1 MWCKMDYKKEII
13 KRINSLSGSRSPYE
27 VFCDWVKCCALSI
40 QNSCDI
46 LGGEVWEKREKEYF
60 QTIERYEEDW
70 KVFSEMCGLLTMALD
85 TEITDVLGQIYMEG
99 GLGNKS
105 TGQFFT
111 PFHVSKMCATMAL
124 IGEDGSRTISMNEPS
139 CGGGGMI
146 IAAAA
151 ALKERGIDYQCCL
164 DVVAQDL
171 DWKAVYMCYVQLSLL
186 GIRATVVQGNTLEE
200 PYRTEKVDPWR
211 VFYTPR
217 RMGILS

>member
-1 MWCKMDYKKEII
+1 MVMEYKKEII

-27 VFCDWVKCCALSI
+27 VFCDWVKCCTLSI

-46 LGGEVWEKREKEYF
+46 FQGKVWEEREKEYL
-60 QTIERYEEDW
+60 QTIKQYGEGG
-70 KVFSEMCGLLTMALD
+70 KIFSEMFGLLTMALEA
-85 TEITDVLGQIYMEG
+85 EITDVLGQIYMEG

-111 PFHVSKMCATMAL
+111 PYHVSKMCAKIAL
-124 IGEDGSRTISMNEPS
+124 IGEDGSRKITMNEPS
-139 CGGGGMI
+139 CGGGGMV

-151 ALKERGIDYQCCL
+151 VLKERGINYQSCL

-186 GIRATVVQGNTLEE
+186 GIRATVVQGDTLGN
-200 PYRTEKVDPWR
+200 PYTPKTADPKK
-211 VFYTPR
+211 VFYTPKK
-217 RMGILS
+217 MGLLI